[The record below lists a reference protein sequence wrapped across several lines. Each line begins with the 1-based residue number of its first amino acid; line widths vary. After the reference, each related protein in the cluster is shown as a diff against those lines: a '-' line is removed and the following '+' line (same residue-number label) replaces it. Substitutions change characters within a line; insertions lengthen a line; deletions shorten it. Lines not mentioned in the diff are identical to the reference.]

1 MIDVPALLRRFEPIL
16 YFDQQERFVPS
27 DAKRYVEHSRLWSTT
42 PVNPDDKKNW
52 QSRIDRSNIG
62 AAPGE
67 GGTFI
72 GTPPFSGPHSDSEF
86 FFDLTSWR
94 DNLSDKANSDTSND
108 FADLDRIDK
117 RYGGIDPNRGTDAKL
132 AASRFWY
139 HGEAFTPD
147 RLQPLIQ
154 NSPFTSVFTPVLASL
169 TDPLLLF
176 YYLFFPGHDEGL
188 EGCDNTTWGSCAGE
202 WAAVGVLLQ
211 GDGNHTNFQATHIGL
226 SARDTGTPSY
236 PQGESRVAM
245 TVSNWALVTKVN
257 DHSLVFTAVGTHG
270 LYLTGGSFKV
280 PQFSPQDFS
289 ASSCGAYETPDAE
302 SAAEKAII
310 AANEAADHTL
320 EYKVLGASAT
330 LLNPIGGAIVGFFL
344 TLAEEGMAGI
354 AGTNPSVAE
363 SSAAPQQ
370 SDHAP
375 SPGDFGLIVGPAGVV
390 PPNGA
395 GVKQQVW
402 PQFDPA
408 LDEGLATTIDG
419 RTYSLWLG
427 GVLASTS
434 TRPAWLP
441 SDDGL
446 AGYQGRWGNRV
457 TSDPFGRR
465 AGMFFPEFWSKFF
478 AGLAKALSQ

>member
-1 MIDVPALLRRFEPIL
+1 MVDVPALLRRFEPIL
-16 YFDQQERFVPS
+16 YFDKQERFVPS

-42 PVNPDDKKNW
+42 SVNPDDKSNW

-94 DNLSDKANSDTSND
+94 DNLSDGANSTTSND
-108 FADLDRIDK
+108 FADLDRIEQ
-117 RYGGIDPNRGTDAKL
+117 RYGGIDPTQGTDAKL

-139 HGEAFTPD
+139 HGEALTQD

-154 NSPFTSVFTPVLASL
+154 NSPFNSMFTMLNL
-169 TDPLLLF
+169 QDPLLLF

-188 EGCDNTTWGSCAGE
+188 DGCDNATWASCAGE
-202 WAAVGVLLQ
+202 WAAIGVLLA
-211 GDGNHTNFQATHIGL
+211 GDGHDNYQATHIGL
-226 SARDTGTPSY
+226 SVRDTGTPTY

-245 TVSNWALVTKVN
+245 TVSDWGIVRKVDDHALVSV
-257 DHSLVFTAVGTHG
+257 AVGTHG
-270 LYLTGGSFKV
+270 LYLTGGSFPV
-280 PQFSPQDFS
+280 PRFSPQDFS
-289 ASSCGAYETPDAE
+289 ASTCGVYETPDAQ
-302 SAAEKAII
+302 SAAENAIVS
-310 AANEAADHTL
+310 ANEAADHTL
-320 EYKVLGASAT
+320 EYKVLGASAAV
-330 LLNPIGGAIVGFFL
+330 LNPFAGAIDGFFL
-344 TLAEEGMAGI
+344 ALMEEGMAGI
-354 AGTNPSVAE
+354 AGTNPDISE
-363 SSAAPQQ
+363 PSAPQQ
-370 SDHAP
+370 VDHAP
-375 SPGDFGLIVGPAGVV
+375 SAGDFGLIIAPLGVV
-390 PPNGA
+390 PPDGA
-395 GVKQQVW
+395 GVEHQPTW
-402 PQFDPA
+402 PQFLPA

-427 GVLASTS
+427 GVLATTG

-441 SDDGL
+441 SDDGS

-465 AGMFFPEFWSKFF
+465 AGMFFPEFWSKFLS
-478 AGLAKALSQ
+478 ALNKALGH

>member
-1 MIDVPALLRRFEPIL
+1 MIDVPSLLRRFEPIL

-52 QSRIDRSNIG
+52 QSLIDRSNIG
-62 AAPGE
+62 AAPSE

-72 GTPPFSGPHSDSEF
+72 GTPPFSGLHSDSEF

-94 DNLSDKANSDTSND
+94 DNLSDEANSDTSND
-108 FADLDRIDK
+108 FADLDRIEK
-117 RYGGIDPNRGTDAKL
+117 RYGGIDPALGTDAKL

-139 HGEAFTPD
+139 HGEVFTRD

-154 NSPFTSVFTPVLASL
+154 NSPPTFGFTPLLAGL
-169 TDPLLLF
+169 PDPLLLF

-188 EGCDNTTWGSCAGE
+188 DGCDNAVWASCAGE
-202 WAAVGVLLQ
+202 WAAVGVLLA
-211 GDGNHTNFQATHIGL
+211 GDGNQANYQATQIGL

-245 TVSNWALVTKVN
+245 TVSDWGLVTKVN
-257 DHSLVFTAVGTHG
+257 DHPLVSVAVGTHG
-270 LYLTGGSFKV
+270 LYLTGGSFPV

-302 SAAEKAII
+302 SAAVNAIV
-310 AANEAADHTL
+310 ASNEAADHTL
-320 EYKVLGASAT
+320 EYKVLAASAT
-330 LLNPIGGAIVGFFL
+330 LLNPFGGAIVGFFL
-344 TLAEEGMAGI
+344 TLAEEGMVGI

-363 SSAAPQQ
+363 SGPAPQQ

-375 SPGDFGLIVGPAGVV
+375 SPGDFGLIIGPAGVA

-427 GVLASTS
+427 GVLASTV

-441 SDDGL
+441 SDDGS

-465 AGMFFPEFWSKFF
+465 AGMFFPEFWSKFLSGLQK
-478 AGLAKALSQ
+478 AGSQ